1 MAYEQFPL
9 NIIKRSIPLLITT
22 KTPTVSEVG
31 AKIIVTGADFT
42 IIFDKEIGTIS
53 SFVKQGISLIKK
65 VQFLIFGVRQMII
78 IMVQVRKI
86 NQGFG

>member
-1 MAYEQFPL
+1 
-9 NIIKRSIPLLITT
+9 
-22 KTPTVSEVG
+22 VG
-31 AKIIVTGADFT
+31 AKIIVRGADFT

-65 VQFLIFGVRQMII
+65 VQCLIFGVRQMII
-78 IMVQVRKI
+78 ITVQVRKR